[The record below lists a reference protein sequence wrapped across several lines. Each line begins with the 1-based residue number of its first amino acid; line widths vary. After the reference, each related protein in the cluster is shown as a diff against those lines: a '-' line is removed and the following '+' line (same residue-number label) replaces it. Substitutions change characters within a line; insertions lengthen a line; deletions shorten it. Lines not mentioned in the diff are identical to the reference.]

1 MRIASRYN
9 LCNDFDYV
17 KVLHRFSLRLKNWPK
32 YATRK
37 FELCLRV
44 LANLFLLMFSTKE
57 IVLSLGHEL
66 DKTDKTDFTLT
77 RCGGHMPILSSIGR
91 SAAFVVSA
99 SASSIL
105 FVLKFYFQIFFMPFP
120 FCKIGMLLSFKPF
133 LCFRLYLKLKPI
145 CTPPRLM

>member
-1 MRIASRYN
+1 
-9 LCNDFDYV
+9 
-17 KVLHRFSLRLKNWPK
+17 
-32 YATRK
+32 
-37 FELCLRV
+37 
-44 LANLFLLMFSTKE
+44 MFSTKE

-133 LCFRLYLKLKPI
+133 FMVSFVDIIDYNYAI
-145 CTPPRLM
+145 